1 MNKLS
6 LLRSLFHISGA
17 AIPLSYLF
25 WGRTAALV
33 LTLSLFVIL
42 VASDILRIAGYL
54 DAAFVTKHLKTEE
67 MKRPTGSL
75 FYMLGCLIT
84 ILVFGKYEATAS
96 ILVLAISDPASSIIG
111 RTWGRRPLFLG
122 KSLEGTG
129 AFFFSALL
137 LLAFFRF
144 SLPAVIG
151 SACAATAAELFS
163 ARLIDDN
170 LSIPLVTGGALSVFS
185 VWQF

>member
-1 MNKLS
+1 MKKLS
-6 LLRSLFHISGA
+6 LVRTLFHISGA

-33 LTLSLFVIL
+33 LALSLFVIL
-42 VASDILRIAGYL
+42 VASDMLRIAGCL

-75 FYMLGCLIT
+75 FYMLGCVIT

-96 ILVLAISDPASSIIG
+96 IFVLAISDPASSIVG
-111 RTWGRRPLFLG
+111 RTWGRRPLLSG
-122 KSLEGTG
+122 KSIEGTG
-129 AFFFSALL
+129 AFFFSAFLV
-137 LLAFFRF
+137 LAFFPF
-144 SLPAVIG
+144 TLPAVIG

-163 ARLIDDN
+163 ARIVDDN
-170 LSIPLVTGGALSVFS
+170 LSIPLVTGAALSAFS
-185 VWQF
+185 FW